1 MLVIPTTAERQ
12 RILKEQQNN
21 DRLGTF
27 TATLEVSPFDFKADV
42 AYLHY
47 DDPKR
52 YNLLADIDTPEHFY
66 SFGMFIPR
74 NAEEGTI
81 RVSTNPYSETTVYV
95 AYLAAVDG
103 GLKFF
108 IGASGFVNYQYFPA
122 ERRIQGQFEYRD
134 VLGKTFKGAFNVHE
148 ES

>member
-1 MLVIPTTAERQ
+1 MLVIPTIAERQ
-12 RILKEQQNN
+12 NLKKQLNN
-21 DRLGTF
+21 NRLGTF
-27 TATLEVSPFDFKADV
+27 TATLEVTPFDFRADV
-42 AYLHY
+42 AHLHY
-47 DDPKR
+47 DDLKR
-52 YNLLADIDTPEHFY
+52 YNIQAYIDTPDHLY

-103 GLKFF
+103 GLKYF